1 MKTRNAMRLKA
12 LIRNKSKEIGISPQL
27 VLQNYMLE
35 RLIDRIN
42 KSEYA
47 GNFIVKGGFLLSSIV
62 GLSSRATM
70 DLDTT
75 IRGFTLTQEKLAEII
90 TAICNIEIAD
100 DVSFELLRITDI
112 RETDDYPG
120 LRAYLCANF
129 PPMKIP
135 VTVDVTTGDV
145 ITPKEVRFYFSSMF
159 DETKILMLAYP
170 AETILAEKLETILT
184 RGITNTRA
192 RDFYDV
198 YVLYKTKADEIDYVT
213 LREALTATSKK
224 RKSEQV
230 LKEYKKIIEK
240 LSDSQDLQS
249 IWRKYQRSV
258 AYAKDILYEDTC
270 DAIRNILNK
279 ICPSDG

>member
-1 MKTRNAMRLKA
+1 
-12 LIRNKSKEIGISPQL
+12 
-27 VLQNYMLE
+27 
-35 RLIDRIN
+35 
-42 KSEYA
+42 
-47 GNFIVKGGFLLSSIV
+47 
-62 GLSSRATM
+62 
-70 DLDTT
+70 
-75 IRGFTLTQEKLAEII
+75 
-90 TAICNIEIAD
+90 
-100 DVSFELLRITDI
+100 
-112 RETDDYPG
+112 
-120 LRAYLCANF
+120 
-129 PPMKIP
+129 
-135 VTVDVTTGDV
+135 
-145 ITPKEVRFYFSSMF
+145 MF

-279 ICPSDG
+279 ICPSDGWQYSFIMINFYNEG

>member
-1 MKTRNAMRLKA
+1 MKTKNAMQLKA
-12 LIRNKSKEIGISPQL
+12 LIRNKSKEFGISSQL

-35 RLIDRIN
+35 RFIDRIS
-42 KSEYA
+42 KSAYA

-75 IRGFTLTQEKLAEII
+75 IKGFTLTQEKLAEII
-90 TAICNIEIAD
+90 TAICHIEIDD

-120 LRAYLCANF
+120 LRVYLHANY
-129 PPMKIP
+129 PPMQIP
-135 VTVDVTTGDV
+135 ITVDVTTGDV
-145 ITPKEVRFYFSSMF
+145 ITPKEVRFYFKSMF
-159 DETKILMLAYP
+159 DETKILMLAYTV
-170 AETILAEKLETILT
+170 ETILAEKIETILV
-184 RGITNTRA
+184 RGIANTRP

-198 YVLYKTKADEIDYVT
+198 YVLYKTKADKIDYVI
-213 LREALTATSKK
+213 LREALAGTLKK

-230 LKEYKKIIEK
+230 LKEYEK
-240 LSDSQDLQS
+240 TIDILSDSQELQG
-249 IWRKYQRSV
+249 IWKKYQKSF

-270 DAIRNILNK
+270 EAVRNILNK
-279 ICPSDG
+279 MSPSDG

>member
-1 MKTRNAMRLKA
+1 MKTRNAMQLKA

-35 RLIDRIN
+35 RLIDRIS

-47 GNFIVKGGFLLSSIV
+47 SNFIVKGGFLLSSIV

-75 IRGFTLTQEKLAEII
+75 IRGVTLTQEKLAEII
-90 TAICNIEIAD
+90 TAICNIEID
-100 DVSFELLRITDI
+100 DDISFELLRITDI
-112 RETDDYPG
+112 RETDAYPG
-120 LRAYLCANF
+120 LRVYLNANF

-135 VTVDVTTGDV
+135 ITVDVTTGDV
-145 ITPKEVRFYFSSMF
+145 ITPKEVKLYFRSMF
-159 DETKILMLAYP
+159 DETKILMLAYTV
-170 AETILAEKLETILT
+170 ETLLAEKLETILT
-184 RGITNTRA
+184 RGIANTRS

-198 YVLYKTKADEIDYVT
+198 YILYKTKADEIDYVT
-213 LREALTATSKK
+213 LREALTATLKK
-224 RKSEQV
+224 RKSEQIF
-230 LKEYKKIIEK
+230 KEYRKIIEI

-270 DAIRNILNK
+270 EAIRNILNK
-279 ICPSDG
+279 ISLSDG